1 MWKKLVTL
9 LLLLYSRRKNAF
21 VWHPLSPNEQVNLEK
36 TRRIRELQYY
46 HTIAGLKDTAVFFDG
61 DSEGISPHIL
71 PGHCSDHSVVKYNSH
86 DQRQHELCPAVTL
99 DIPSCQD
106 ALASAIGWC
115 TAGFAYDALAS
126 AGFAYDAQAYIQ
138 NCGLMQETQSHE
150 AIAESLVQETHLL
163 LRNTSRG
170 SLFLATM
177 SMTVK
182 AYLLGKDDCNKEI
195 RRFAVD
201 QDVSTSFEY
210 LKRKVLDVFVGLG
223 TAPFQM
229 YYKGKSVFLLF
240 LIYFM

>member
-1 MWKKLVTL
+1 M
-9 LLLLYSRRKNAF
+9 
-21 VWHPLSPNEQVNLEK
+21 K
-36 TRRIRELQYY
+36 TRRIRELQWHSQY
-46 HTIAGLKDTAVFFDG
+46 HTSIVGLKDTAVFFG
-61 DSEGISPHIL
+61 DSEGISPHVL
-71 PGHCSDHSVVKYNSH
+71 PDHSFVKYASH

-115 TAGFAYDALAS
+115 TAGFTYDALTS
-126 AGFAYDAQAYIQ
+126 AEFAYDAQAYIGTVGWCRKHNLTQ
-138 NCGLMQETQSHE
+138 PAQSPVFKKRIFCCATHPEDRSET
-150 AIAESLVQETHLL
+150 
-163 LRNTSRG
+163 
-170 SLFLATM
+170 LFFATM

-210 LKRKVLDVFVGLG
+210 LKRKVLDVFLGLG

-229 YYKGKSVFLLF
+229 YYKGKSVFNFILCNLLLMQTYNNCRF
-240 LIYFM
+240 LLLILYNYCLIYLPEV